1 MDYSKSVMSLLHKL
15 QQEEVNITKVF
26 DGMNWEKISGN
37 SKLEIRKNATDAITS
52 VDEAIVCVEHN
63 GTLARLFIVL
73 GNEECEILADWG
85 GKPNTTIFNII
96 EKVEEEFIAQWE

>member
-15 QQEEVNITKVF
+15 QKKEVNITQVF

-37 SKLEIRKNATDAITS
+37 SKLEIRKNATDVITS
-52 VDEAIVCVEHN
+52 VDEAIVRVEHN

-73 GNEECEILADWG
+73 GNDESEILADWG
-85 GKPNTTIFNII
+85 CKPGTTIDSII
-96 EKVEEEFIAQWE
+96 EEVEDEFTSQWE